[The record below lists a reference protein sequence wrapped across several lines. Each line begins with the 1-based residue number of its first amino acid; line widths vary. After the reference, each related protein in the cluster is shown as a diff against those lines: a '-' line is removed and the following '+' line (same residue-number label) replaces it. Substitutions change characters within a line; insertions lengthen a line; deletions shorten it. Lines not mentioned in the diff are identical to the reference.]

1 MSRRCSVEPDRRL
14 TYRVFDTP
22 AGTLTVVC
30 DASATGDRD
39 AGSSGP
45 VVASGFGP
53 VGAVAPAPV
62 DSMTA
67 ADLPEVAEA
76 VAAYFN
82 GDVNALDHVAVAQSG
97 PDFHLAAWRAMRDIP
112 AGQAWTYGEL
122 AAAAGNPRASRA
134 AGSACATN
142 TVAPFVPCHRIVR
155 SGGALGQYGY
165 GPATKEQLLRHEGYL
180 GA

>member
-1 MSRRCSVEPDRRL
+1 MEPDRRL
-14 TYRVFDTP
+14 AYRAFDTP
-22 AGTLTVVC
+22 VGTLTVVC
-30 DASATGDRD
+30 DASATGDRE
-39 AGSSGP
+39 AGPSGP

-53 VGAVAPAPV
+53 VGDIAGVPV
-62 DSMTA
+62 DSMAA

-76 VAAYFN
+76 VAAYFD
-82 GDVNALDHVAVAQSG
+82 GDVNALDQVAVAQSG
-97 PDFHLAAWRAMRDIP
+97 PDFRVAAWRAMRDIA
-112 AGQAWTYGEL
+112 AGQAWTYAEL

-134 AGSACATN
+134 AGSACASN

-155 SGGALGQYGY
+155 SGGGLGHYGF